1 MGTVKKGCRVPRT
14 QGLVLADAKKA
25 GMENV
30 AILSA
35 RLGHMFQTEG
45 VSNVKGFAKTAHLV
59 IKLQEN
65 VIMDVVCIGQEHFV
79 KNVLM
84 GFTTHSVAAC
94 VDLVL
99 MVMCVRKSEDT
110 V

>member
-1 MGTVKKGCRVPRT
+1 MFVFL
-14 QGLVLADAKKA
+14 Q
-25 GMENV
+25 
-30 AILSA
+30 SA

-79 KNVLM
+79 KV
-84 GFTTHSVAAC
+84 HSFENFY
-94 VDLVL
+94 
-99 MVMCVRKSEDT
+99 RKMKMKLIECNKAT
-110 V
+110 C